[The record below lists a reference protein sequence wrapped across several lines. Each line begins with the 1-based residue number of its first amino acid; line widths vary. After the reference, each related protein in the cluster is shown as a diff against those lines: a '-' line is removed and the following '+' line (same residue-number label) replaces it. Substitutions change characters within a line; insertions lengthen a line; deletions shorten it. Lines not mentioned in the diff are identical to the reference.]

1 MEKVRHTVDLDVE
14 TEARLKSLAE
24 ERGQAEGEVIAD
36 ALELLHAN
44 DADGPDIEEDLRRL
58 EEFNRTQMGV
68 PLDEVKAW
76 VRSWGTENELPPPK
90 PRKLA

>member
-1 MEKVRHTVDLDVE
+1 MEKVRHIVDLDVE

-44 DADGPDIEEDLRRL
+44 DADEPDLEETLRRL
-58 EEFNRTQMGV
+58 EEFNRTQEGI
-68 PLDEVKAW
+68 PLEEIKAW
-76 VRSWGTENELPPPK
+76 SRTWGTPNEAPPPK
-90 PRKLA
+90 PRKL